1 MCVLMEFYR
10 ELCSDNKTADKT
22 RQSHKYVISSSR
34 SNCQRVG
41 ERQQVRT
48 EFFFFFWQS
57 IIALAQHGNQIFLD
71 FCACIEFV

>member
-48 EFFFFFWQS
+48 EFFFFFLAVDNCFGPTWQS
-57 IIALAQHGNQIFLD
+57 NFS
-71 FCACIEFV
+71 